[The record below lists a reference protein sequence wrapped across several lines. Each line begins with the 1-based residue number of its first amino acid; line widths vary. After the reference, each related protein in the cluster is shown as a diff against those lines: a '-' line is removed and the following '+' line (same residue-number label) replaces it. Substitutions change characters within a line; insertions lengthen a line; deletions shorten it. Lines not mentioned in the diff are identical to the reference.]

1 MCMYISVHVCIH
13 AKPISKHFYK
23 YLYIIVCN
31 LKRRHHCTSNY
42 LHTAATIVT
51 DDVILCLISAVAR
64 WQCSAAA
71 VRVAVVVTL
80 TLSVATRQNDAV
92 TVTVT
97 VNHGARRI

>member
-1 MCMYISVHVCIH
+1 MYIYIRVHVH
-13 AKPISKHFYK
+13 DTKFVGAR
-23 YLYIIVCN
+23 N
-31 LKRRHHCTSNY
+31 LKQRHYSAGKH
-42 LHTAATIVT
+42 LHAATAIVT
-51 DDVILCLISAVAR
+51 DDVILCLVGAVAR

-97 VNHGARRI
+97 VNHGARGICALQRRFLQI

>member
-1 MCMYISVHVCIH
+1 M
-13 AKPISKHFYK
+13 
-23 YLYIIVCN
+23 N
-31 LKRRHHCTSNY
+31 
-42 LHTAATIVT
+42 LHTATTIMT
-51 DDVILCLISAVAR
+51 GDVILCLIGAVAR

-97 VNHGARRI
+97 VNHGARGICALQRRFLQI